1 MGCKMWIKDYRG
13 RLYNANNFKT
23 FTTEISDV
31 VCHRLYGVE
40 QNGRKVVLL
49 EYLSLSLDANYEGAA
64 MTMIESGIANG
75 DSIVRLTNLC
85 KYDYTVLEEEDAC
98 TEQTSSFSYT
108 KQKSKPKSE
117 KRGKP
122 KRK

>member
-1 MGCKMWIKDYRG
+1 M
-13 RLYNANNFKT
+13 
-23 FTTEISDV
+23 

-49 EYLSLSLDANYEGAA
+49 EYLSLSWGANYEGAA

-85 KYDYTVLEEEDAC
+85 DYDYTVVEEEDAC
-98 TEQTSSFSYT
+98 NEQTSSFSYT
-108 KQKSKPKSE
+108 KQKTKPKTG
-117 KRGKP
+117 KRDDT

>member
-1 MGCKMWIKDYRG
+1 M
-13 RLYNANNFKT
+13 YNANNFKT
-23 FTTEISDV
+23 FTTETSDV

-49 EYLSLSLDANYEGAA
+49 EYLSLSWDANYEGAA

-85 KYDYTVLEEEDAC
+85 EYDYTVLEEEDAC

-108 KQKSKPKSE
+108 KPKSK
-117 KRGKP
+117 KRDKP

>member
-1 MGCKMWIKDYRG
+1 M
-13 RLYNANNFKT
+13 
-23 FTTEISDV
+23 

-49 EYLSLSLDANYEGAA
+49 EYLSLNRYANYEGVA

-85 KYDYTVLEEEDAC
+85 KYDYTVIEEEDAC
-98 TEQTSSFSYT
+98 TEQASSFS
-108 KQKSKPKSE
+108 KSKPKTG
-117 KRGKP
+117 KRDRP

>member
-1 MGCKMWIKDYRG
+1 M
-13 RLYNANNFKT
+13 YNANNFKT

-49 EYLSLSLDANYEGAA
+49 EYLSLSWDANYEGAA

-85 KYDYTVLEEEDAC
+85 EYDYTVPEEEDAC